1 MPIMPNST
9 ILPLSVLPMEARVE
23 QLPVLIFYVDP
34 AAEKVLGYQ
43 ISNLSEAAGT
53 LAMVRACTTGKEG

>member
-1 MPIMPNST
+1 MPIKPNP
-9 ILPLSVLPMEARVE
+9 INLPLPALPTEAGAE

-43 ISNLSEAAGT
+43 VSNLSEAAGT
-53 LAMVRACTTGKEG
+53 LAMVRKPALGKEE